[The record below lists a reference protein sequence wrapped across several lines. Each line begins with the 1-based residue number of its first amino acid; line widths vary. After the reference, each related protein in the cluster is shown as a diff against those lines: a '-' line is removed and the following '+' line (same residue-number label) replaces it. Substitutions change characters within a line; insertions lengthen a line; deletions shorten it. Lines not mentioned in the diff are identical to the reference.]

1 MSGEKTEQPSAKRLR
16 NARQKGDIPKST
28 EVVSAA
34 TVLAV
39 AGVLIVNSA
48 DIFTELSAV
57 ISYVLENA
65 ARMPYEEALELLGG
79 AVLSCAF
86 NIVVPIVFA
95 VIIAALVALLAQTGF
110 LIAPQAAMPKLENL
124 SPAKWFKQVFSKK
137 NLFEFVKNVIKVL
150 VLTAAVFIA
159 VRDNSAEIFKIPS
172 ASINDMWM
180 VAGVLFKDMIIYSLV
195 AFSLLA
201 AIDFVYTRFR
211 YTKEHMMS
219 PDEVK
224 QEFKESE
231 GDPHIKQKR
240 KQLHQEMSNQATLAK
255 TRKAKVLIVN
265 PTHYAVAIDYEQGK
279 TKLPLIVAK
288 GQGEMAR
295 RMIETAKEEQIP
307 IMRQPALARALY
319 ADGVEDAYVPADLL
333 IQVAEVLKVV
343 ARLKDGP

>member
-16 NARQKGDIPKST
+16 DARQKGDIPKST

-39 AGVLIVNSA
+39 ACVLIVNSA
-48 DIFTELSAV
+48 EIFTELSAV
-57 ISYVLENA
+57 IFYVFENA

-79 AVLSCAF
+79 AVLSCAL
-86 NIVVPIVFA
+86 NIVAPIVFA

-110 LIAPQAAMPKLENL
+110 LVAIQAAMPKLDNL

-150 VLTAAVFIA
+150 VLAAAVFIA

-180 VAGVLFKDMIIYSLV
+180 VAGALFKDMLIYSLT

-201 AIDFVYTRFR
+201 VIDFVYTRFR
-211 YTKEHMMS
+211 YIKEHMMS
-219 PDEVK
+219 PNEVK

-265 PTHYAVAIDYEQGK
+265 PTHYAVAVDYEQGK
-279 TKLPLIVAK
+279 SKLPLIVAK

-295 RMIETAKEEQIP
+295 RMIEAAKEEQIP

-319 ADGVEDAYVPADLL
+319 AEGIEDAYVPSDLL

-343 ARLKDGP
+343 ARLKDKP